1 MYAGWALAL
10 LCGYY
15 SFFGPS
21 EISERGYKYQA
32 HDSAIF
38 GVLQPCLWSVCLCW
52 CIYACYTGY
61 GGKAFWENF
70 PVFQETKY
78 DIFSGL
84 LNSFLSWKGFI
95 VFSKLSYAFYMVQI
109 LLIFGGIAS
118 IRAPQF
124 YKMNSVV
131 C

>member
-21 EISERGYKYQA
+21 EISERGYQYQA

-61 GGKAFWENF
+61 GGNA
-70 PVFQETKY
+70 
-78 DIFSGL
+78 
-84 LNSFLSWKGFI
+84 NSNYF
-95 VFSKLSYAFYMVQI
+95 
-109 LLIFGGIAS
+109 FGANINKCIGDL
-118 IRAPQF
+118 QD
-124 YKMNSVV
+124 